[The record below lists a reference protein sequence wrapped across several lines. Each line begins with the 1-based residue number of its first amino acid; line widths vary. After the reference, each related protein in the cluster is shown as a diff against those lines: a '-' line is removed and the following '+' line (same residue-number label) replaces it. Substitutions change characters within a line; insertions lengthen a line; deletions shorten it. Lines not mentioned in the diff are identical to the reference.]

1 LSTSTPDPTPASDA
15 ELQQA
20 LADAVT
26 AYGARVREH
35 GELPPFPAGAEV
47 DGTHVAVTAAAILR
61 ASDITSFEI
70 GAIFN
75 I

>member
-1 LSTSTPDPTPASDA
+1 LSTSTPDPTPESDA
-15 ELQQA
+15 ALQQA

-35 GELPPFPAGAEV
+35 GELPAFPPGREV
-47 DGTHVAVTAAAILR
+47 DGTHVAVAAAAMLR